1 MAGGWRRHPLPFRIF
16 SLGSRL
22 LVTRGFLRARTGEK
36 KTDSHILTSLSAA
49 KDFKLKVMSCR
60 RFSFYGAGEKRNTG

>member
-36 KTDSHILTSLSAA
+36 TDSHIPTLSAA